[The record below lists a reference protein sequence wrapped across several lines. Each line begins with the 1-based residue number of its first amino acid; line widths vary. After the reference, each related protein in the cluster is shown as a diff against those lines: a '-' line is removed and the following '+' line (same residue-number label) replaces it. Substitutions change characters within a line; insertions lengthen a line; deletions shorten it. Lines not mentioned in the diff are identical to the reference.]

1 MGWVGSLG
9 LLVLL
14 ASEFL
19 LIWFF
24 YFLFS
29 LASFFLTACLQVLVG
44 AAGLLLGCCWGLLGA
59 AGGWCWWLLGCCW
72 GLLGAGGGCCW
83 WLLGAAGGCCWAAAG
98 LLLGIAGGW
107 WLLLVAACCCWGIY
121 IYKDIYIYIYVF
133 ENIYV
138 YMNVAAVAYKFN
150 E

>member
-59 AGGWCWWLLGCCW
+59 
-72 GLLGAGGGCCW
+72 GGCCW
-83 WLLGAAGGCCWAAAG
+83 WLLAAAG
-98 LLLGIAGGW
+98 
-107 WLLLVAACCCWGIY
+107 V
-121 IYKDIYIYIYVF
+121 YIYILKYLCLH
-133 ENIYV
+133 ECGSCSIQIQ
-138 YMNVAAVAYKFN
+138 
-150 E
+150 

>member
-44 AAGLLLGCCWGLLGA
+44 AAGLLLGCCWAA
-59 AGGWCWWLLGCCW
+59 AGDCW
-72 GLLGAGGGCCW
+72 GLVV
-83 WLLGAAGGCCWAAAG
+83 AAGGCL
-98 LLLGIAGGW
+98 LLLG
-107 WLLLVAACCCWGIY
+107 
-121 IYKDIYIYIYVF
+121 YIYIKIF
-133 ENIYV
+133 
-138 YMNVAAVAYKFN
+138 MFT
-150 E
+150 